1 MDDTTRSRARAPR
14 HLRHPNLQPP
24 WAAPVH
30 RARSPGATDTSRYRS
45 LWAPGG
51 GLHSPNLRNRQ
62 TSPRAPRAHP
72 GALPAA
78 MAVQAVSANGSQ
90 PHNSAWACGRA
101 SPTAHPAPRPA
112 SRAPPPAPRAGT
124 GCSLG
129 AGPFLFSRTRFGSQS
144 FLPFRSHPLCSVE
157 LFSKSGVR
165 FYNQVYPRSSR
176 TFFLGTRWR
185 RPRSWRYRT
194 VGPRKLRPTGREV
207 TGELRWDTEVPKR
220 FILPALSSTCSSAEV
235 LPAG

>member
-129 AGPFLFSRTRFGSQS
+129 
-144 FLPFRSHPLCSVE
+144 
-157 LFSKSGVR
+157 
-165 FYNQVYPRSSR
+165 
-176 TFFLGTRWR
+176 
-185 RPRSWRYRT
+185 
-194 VGPRKLRPTGREV
+194 
-207 TGELRWDTEVPKR
+207 
-220 FILPALSSTCSSAEV
+220 PALSSFPGLGSGPSRSCHSAATRFALWSSLAKV
-235 LPAG
+235 ACVFTTRFILVPPALFSLERDGGAPAAGGIGLSVPESCAPLGGR